1 MKHLLINI
9 LIAIQLTGYSAG
21 KVWAEQNEPVSNIQ
35 TKNTSQTDTISANRL
50 FQEKSTSSFEI
61 IPGNKNM
68 GFEYKTIDIS
78 YKHAFLLLPGQD
90 SFNNYFARYTIT
102 TNTCTACEGQE
113 RNIKVLLR
121 PFEDPEKTA
130 LTIDQNC
137 DQLDLY
143 FHNYQ
148 TIKYGCCGA
157 ENELEIFDYNNQ
169 SIIQADNQIII
180 GYAPN
185 SEIKLYIGSQQAIN
199 DSLDI
204 STLMISYNST
214 EKYIIRIK
222 SKIELESHCS
232 PFSPDIEI
240 YEKGENILSETRN
253 EYPLWSL
260 NGINNKAQINDLVIR
275 LKFDCDE
282 TVSNHIIDI
291 PIIQGK
297 PFGKENK
304 EQDIYL

>member
-9 LIAIQLTGYSAG
+9 LITIQLIGYSAG
-21 KVWAEQNEPVSNIQ
+21 KVWAEQNEPVPNIQ
-35 TKNTSQTDTISANRL
+35 TKNTSQTDTISANQL
-50 FQEKSTSSFEI
+50 FQEKGTSSFEI
-61 IPGNKNM
+61 VPGNENM
-68 GFEYKTIDIS
+68 GFEYKTIDVS
-78 YKHAFLLLPGQD
+78 YKHAFILLPGQD
-90 SFNNYFARYTIT
+90 NFKDYFARYTIT

-130 LTIDQNC
+130 LTIDRNC

-148 TIKYGCCGA
+148 TTKYGCCGA

-185 SEIKLYIGSQQAIN
+185 SEIKLYIGSQQAFN
-199 DSLDI
+199 DSLRI

-222 SKIELESHCS
+222 SDIELESHCS

-240 YEKGENILSETRN
+240 YEKGKNILSETRN

-260 NGINNKAQINDLVIR
+260 NGIKNKALINDLVIR
-275 LKFDCDE
+275 LKFNCDE
-282 TVSNHIIDI
+282 TVSNHTIDI